1 MNETATSGSLVQ
13 DHLCHHITVVARDIT
28 MESLVGKPNYLGRR
42 HRFATTTNR
51 VIMASNSITS
61 ATTYPTYMSAS
72 TSSLAT
78 FLLLFFYLAEQ
89 KNLESWVLQHS
100 HLPSKKRPLPSLFC
114 SLFSEADSFGY

>member
-1 MNETATSGSLVQ
+1 
-13 DHLCHHITVVARDIT
+13 

-51 VIMASNSITS
+51 VIMVSNSITS

-78 FLLLFFYLAEQ
+78 FLLLFFFWLNKRIWSPGHCSIHIYRPKTALNVSPLLA
-89 KNLESWVLQHS
+89 VL
-100 HLPSKKRPLPSLFC
+100 
-114 SLFSEADSFGY
+114 